1 MLRDSILFKAFLKY
15 NMLLIPLF
23 VSAIVLILA
32 SNGKGPL
39 LMIGVILAVL
49 SPYIAYLLFL
59 RLIRR
64 NSRLLQ

>member
-1 MLRDSILFKAFLKY
+1 MFKAFLKY